1 MIKLL
6 SAILAHLPRLPGA
19 SCIGK
24 HRMYDPVLGNGHQHR
39 DQERARLAEAARVC
53 AGCRWEAHLHS
64 WVESVLD
71 PLII

>member
-1 MIKLL
+1 
-6 SAILAHLPRLPGA
+6 
-19 SCIGK
+19 
-24 HRMYDPVLGNGHQHR
+24 MYDPVLGNGHQYR
-39 DQERARLAEAARVC
+39 DQERARLAKAARVC